1 MFSDARGVEDG
12 AIIQGDICIVGA
24 GAAGITTALGLLN
37 GRRRIVLLESGDLD
51 YEGETQALYQGANL
65 GLPYYDLDVCR
76 LRYFGGTTNHWEGR
90 CRPLDPIDFE
100 ARPWV
105 PHSGWPITKATL
117 DPFYARAH
125 EICQLGPYR
134 YDPADWLQPGE
145 SALPFDP
152 AKITTRLWQF
162 SPPTRFGEAYRQTLA
177 TAPNV
182 QVLLNADVVDIATN
196 EAGSEVAQL
205 QVATLS
211 GRRFSVRAPT
221 FVLACGGLEN
231 ARLLLAARQRV
242 NVGLGNQHDNVGRYF
257 MEHPHVPAAK
267 VVVDDPKR
275 VQFYDP
281 DIPAAW
287 RAGHKIV
294 GCLNVHREVQ
304 AKAEL
309 LNCDCNFVVDNI
321 GTSGYAALRRI
332 WNAAERGAMPDNL
345 WADLGRALAD
355 IDDTAAGLLG
365 RFGVR
370 EYLPDETRFYMWST
384 AEQCPDPDSRVVL
397 GDERDALG
405 VPRIKLDW
413 RLNELDKR
421 SLRTVQ
427 LKIAEEFGRTGS
439 GRLKINQWLDDDPG
453 VWDMMGGA
461 HHMGTT
467 RMSATPEHGVVD
479 QDCRVHGIANLHI
492 AGSSVFPTGGS
503 ANPTLTIVAL
513 ALRLADHLEDRA
525 IAQS

>member
-1 MFSDARGVEDG
+1 MFNDAREVDDG
-12 AIIQGDICIVGA
+12 TVIQGDICIVGA
-24 GAAGITTALGLLN
+24 GAAGITLALGLE
-37 GRRRIVLLESGDLD
+37 GGGRRIVLLESGGLD
-51 YEGETQALYQGANL
+51 YDGATQALYQGANL

-90 CRPLDPIDFE
+90 CRPLDAIDFE

-105 PHSGWPITKATL
+105 PHSGWPITRARL

-134 YDPADWLQPGE
+134 YDPEAWLQPGE
-145 SALPFDP
+145 SVLPFDP
-152 AKITTRLWQF
+152 ARFTTQLWQF
-162 SPPTRFGEAYRQTLA
+162 SPPTRFGETYRQALA
-177 TAPNV
+177 TAPDIRV
-182 QVLLNADVVDIATN
+182 VLHADVVDIATN
-196 EAGSEVAQL
+196 EAGSEVAHL

-231 ARLLLAARQRV
+231 ARLLLAARQSV

-257 MEHPHVPAAK
+257 MEHPHVPAAR
-267 VVVDDPKR
+267 VIVDRATR

-281 DIPAAW
+281 DIPEAH
-287 RAGHKIV
+287 RAGHKVV
-294 GCLNVHREVQ
+294 GCLRLRPEVQ
-304 AKAEL
+304 AEAAL
-309 LNCDCNFVVDNI
+309 LNCDCNFVEDNV

-332 WNAAERGAMPDNL
+332 WNAAERGALPDHL
-345 WADLGRALAD
+345 WADLAIALAD
-355 IDDTAAGLLG
+355 LDDTAAGLLG

-370 EYLPDETRFYMWST
+370 EYRPDRTRFYMWST
-384 AEQCPDPDSRVVL
+384 AEQCPDPASRVVL

-405 VPRIKLDW
+405 VPRIELDW

-421 SLRTVQ
+421 SLRTMQ
-427 LKIAEEFGRTGS
+427 QKIAEEFGRTGT
-439 GRLKINQWLDDDPG
+439 GRLKINPWLDDQPE
-453 VWDMMGGA
+453 VWEMMGGN

-467 RMSATPEHGVVD
+467 RMSDMPERGVVD
-479 QDCRVHGIANLHI
+479 RDCRVHGIANLYL

-513 ALRLADHLEDRA
+513 ALRLADHLEQRA